1 MIRAQDRATAN
12 SNRIARRFAALRD
25 AGELGI
31 VAYITAGDPSLDAT
45 LKFVLALAEAGADV
59 IELGVP
65 FSDPLADGPTI
76 QRASER
82 ALKAGATLAGVLD
95 LVRRIRQSNS
105 ARAKFPLVLFS
116 YYNPILQMGLE
127 KFAAAASAAGADGV
141 LVTDLTPE
149 ESGGLSPH
157 SGRAQSRHDFS
168 RARRLPPTSA
178 CKIIAACSSGFLYLI
193 SRTGVT
199 GAKDS
204 LPDDLA
210 GADSPRAQRHTNLP
224 IAVGFGI
231 SLPGH
236 VSVLGGLADAA
247 VVGSA
252 LVSRNRKS
260 AQVGRCRRAQALVA
274 NASACLKEAARNR
287 LVPARGRAMSVCR
300 IGGAASMRSIANWCE
315 LLNERSRCA
324 LEIGKLKQAA
334 NLPLYQPDREKRS
347 ARERASSANP
357 GPLTDA
363 AIRRLFERIIDEA
376 RSAEREAMHE
386 DSPTSDRRSI

>member
-1 MIRAQDRATAN
+1 MTSHSQN
-12 SNRIARRFAALRD
+12 STRISKRFAELRA

-45 LKFVLALAEAGADV
+45 HKFVLALADAGADV

-82 ALKAGATLAGVLD
+82 ALKAGASLAGVLE
-95 LVRRIRQSNS
+95 LVRRIRETSQV
-105 ARAKFPLVLFS
+105 PLVLFS

-127 KFAAAASAAGADGV
+127 KFAAAAAQAGADGV

-149 ESGGLSPH
+149 ESEDYRRIIH
-157 SGRAQSRHDFS
+157 AQNLDTVFL
-168 RARRLPPTSA
+168 AAPTSDDERLR
-178 CKIIAACSSGFLYLI
+178 KISACSSGFLYLI

-204 LPDDLA
+204 LPDDLP
-210 GADSPRAQRHTNLP
+210 GLVRRVRRFTELP
-224 IAVGFGI
+224 VAVGFGI

-252 LVSRNRKS
+252 LVSEIEKAS
-260 AQVGRCRRAQALVA
+260 SIEA
-274 NASACLKEAARNR
+274 ASASLRERVKLLKEAGR
-287 LVPARGRAMSVCR
+287 RG
-300 IGGAASMRSIANWCE
+300 
-315 LLNERSRCA
+315 LSR
-324 LEIGKLKQAA
+324 
-334 NLPLYQPDREKRS
+334 
-347 ARERASSANP
+347 
-357 GPLTDA
+357 
-363 AIRRLFERIIDEA
+363 
-376 RSAEREAMHE
+376 REA
-386 DSPTSDRRSI
+386 TI